1 MKEKRKMV
9 LLLAVLA
16 ISPLAGSQTPIK
28 SVDEQGNVTYSDQPV
43 PEAVKTEVVPVQ
55 PGPSEEEVK
64 AAKERL
70 EKTEEMADEA
80 RKAREARE
88 KEREEARKAAQA
100 AKPDV
105 VIIKEESG
113 GLLSRVLQ
121 PAADHPRAADE
132 TDPPAEPLPAQP
144 GASRLPSPG
153 HPAPDG
159 TPAGGSAAHHTPG
172 SAVNN
177 VRNSRAIIDISAQM
191 D

>member
-1 MKEKRKMV
+1 M
-9 LLLAVLA
+9 
-16 ISPLAGSQTPIK
+16 
-28 SVDEQGNVTYSDQPV
+28 DEQGNVTYSDQPV

-100 AKPDV
+100 TKPDV

-113 GLLSRVLQ
+113 GYYPEYYNPPLITPGGRRNRSTGRTPPGPTRSIPPTV
-121 PAADHPRAADE
+121 PRAPGPRRYARRWQRR
-132 TDPPAEPLPAQP
+132 PPYSRFRGEQCSKQP
-144 GASRLPSPG
+144 G
-153 HPAPDG
+153 
-159 TPAGGSAAHHTPG
+159 
-172 SAVNN
+172 NN
-177 VRNSRAIIDISAQM
+177 
-191 D
+191 

>member
-1 MKEKRKMV
+1 MKETRKMA
-9 LLLAVLA
+9 LLLTVLA

-43 PEAVKTEVVPVQ
+43 SDAVKTEVVPVQ

-88 KEREEARKAAQA
+88 KEREEARKAAEA
-100 AKPDV
+100 TKPDV

-113 GLLSRVLQ
+113 GYY
-121 PAADHPRAADE
+121 PE
-132 TDPPAEPLPAQP
+132 YYNPPLITP
-144 GASRLPSPG
+144 GRPTKPIHRPNPSKPNPE
-153 HPAPDG
+153 HPAYRPPG
-159 TPAGGSAAHHTPG
+159 TRPPMARPPVAAPPTILP
-172 SAVNN
+172 VP
-177 VRNSRAIIDISAQM
+177 Q
-191 D
+191 